1 MVFIAWEIVT
11 RRPVD
16 KKVEGIVNMI
26 GMAVLMA
33 FMFLVVFNDIRI
45 LF

>member
-1 MVFIAWEIVT
+1 MFIAWELIT

-26 GMAVLMA
+26 GMFLLMA
-33 FMFLVVFNDIRI
+33 FMFMVIFNDIRI